1 MQQLSIYLFWLVTA
15 LDLLSKGQEFMK
27 ASSQMAVYSFLLLS
41 KIHVNSVLKFPVAL
55 MSE

>member
-1 MQQLSIYLFWLVTA
+1 
-15 LDLLSKGQEFMK
+15 MK

-55 MSE
+55 MSEWMQQGQYRSVRYNNDDV